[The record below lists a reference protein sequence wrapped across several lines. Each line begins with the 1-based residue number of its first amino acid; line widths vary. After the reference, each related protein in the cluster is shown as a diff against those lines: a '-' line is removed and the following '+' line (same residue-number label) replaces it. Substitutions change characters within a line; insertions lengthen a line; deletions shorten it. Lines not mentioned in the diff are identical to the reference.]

1 MNTHVG
7 LALLLPTLAGLC
19 TVLGGLLV
27 ILVRKPGPR
36 FMVLML
42 GFSAGVMLLISFAE
56 LLQEAVEQV
65 GFAKAYVAFFGGMI
79 GMFLIDA
86 LVPHDFM
93 AEEHHASKDPRQA
106 KMLRTAL
113 FLALGIGIH
122 NFPEGMA
129 SFAGAL
135 HDPTLGLAIAVAIAL
150 HNIPEGLAVALPIQ
164 AATGKP
170 GKALWWTFLS
180 GMAEPVG
187 ALLAAAILLPLLNAA
202 LLGTAL
208 AVVGGIM
215 VFIALDELIPV
226 ACSYGQEHLTILGVT
241 GGMAVMVLSLWLLHA
256 R

>member
-1 MNTHVG
+1 
-7 LALLLPTLAGLC
+7 
-19 TVLGGLLV
+19 
-27 ILVRKPGPR
+27 
-36 FMVLML
+36 
-42 GFSAGVMLLISFAE
+42 
-56 LLQEAVEQV
+56 
-65 GFAKAYVAFFGGMI
+65 
-79 GMFLIDA
+79 
-86 LVPHDFM
+86 VPHDFM

-164 AATGKP
+164 AATGKR